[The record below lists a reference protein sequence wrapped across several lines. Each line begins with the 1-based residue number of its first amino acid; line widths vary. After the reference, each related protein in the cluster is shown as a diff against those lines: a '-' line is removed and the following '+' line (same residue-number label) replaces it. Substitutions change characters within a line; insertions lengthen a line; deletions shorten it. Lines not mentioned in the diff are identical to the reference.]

1 MTKTSPRAELPAAD
15 DRTWTA
21 LADILRFVEVGLS
34 LAGRGKVWYDDDP
47 ANVPGL
53 AAESLVMKIGE
64 AVSRLP
70 INFRQLH
77 PEVDWRAIKDMR
89 ILLSH
94 NYEATNYQVVWFTLT
109 KDFPELKQRIDQ
121 IMKSKKT
128 PL

>member
-1 MTKTSPRAELPAAD
+1 MTKTSPRDELPSAD

-70 INFRQLH
+70 INFRQLY

-89 ILLSH
+89 NLLSH
-94 NYEATNYQVVWFTLT
+94 NYEATNYQAVWFTLT
-109 KDFPELKQRIDQ
+109 KDFPELKERIDQ
-121 IMKSKKT
+121 IMKSKKI
-128 PL
+128 P